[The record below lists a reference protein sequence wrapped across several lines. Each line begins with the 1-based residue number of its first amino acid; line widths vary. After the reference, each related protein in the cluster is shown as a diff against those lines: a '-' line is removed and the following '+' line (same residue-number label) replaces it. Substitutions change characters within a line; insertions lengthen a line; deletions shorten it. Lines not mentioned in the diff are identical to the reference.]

1 MFGVYGDYITSRN
14 QTNRKLATEA
24 AAVLFQNGGG
34 IANVISL
41 PEDYLVNG
49 NSHIMMQDENSNYV
63 FDIIENYLQQF
74 SSNTQINNFNIN
86 IYPNPAVNEIWIE
99 SNSNDVIDYCIYSVD
114 GRLLK
119 ESTVLNKK
127 IDLSFA
133 ANGLMFIKLK
143 QKGQVIMKRFIKNAR

>member
-24 AAVLFQNGGG
+24 AAVLFQNAGG
-34 IANVISL
+34 IASVVSL

-49 NSHIMMQDENSNYV
+49 NSHLMMQDENSNYV
-63 FDIIENYLQQF
+63 FEIIENYLKQF
-74 SSNTQINNFNIN
+74 STNTETNNFNIN

-99 SNSNDVIDYCIYSVD
+99 SNLNDVIDYSIYSVD

-119 ESTVLNKK
+119 ESTVINKK

-133 ANGLMFIKLK
+133 ANGLIFIKLI
-143 QKGQVIMKRFIKNAR
+143 QKGEVIMKRIIKNGR